1 MSFETA
7 CFNGYAEELLEV
19 QMADVVPL
27 KLFTDN
33 TLQGIEREDRW
44 LVVFMISAL
53 GELWKNLF
61 FKVCQHFY

>member
-61 FKVCQHFY
+61 FF